1 MLLKHIFSNI
11 NTPNLLNQ
19 IKTFLEQNISLI
31 LKKLFKTFLHVL
43 LKNVLSFIN
52 VLFVAPRINS
62 RSLVNPDF
70 VLHNVKLE
78 VKNAMKRM
86 KKYVAKGTK
95 KSPANCKACNTLF
108 SINTNVLRIVEIF
121 LIFSFRIF
129 FFQPFLSL
137 LLRIQL
143 LLKLLLMFH
152 QLQVML

>member
-78 VKNAMKRM
+78 AKNAMKRI

-95 KSPANCKACNTLF
+95 KALQNCKACNTLF

>member
-31 LKKLFKTFLHVL
+31 LKILFKNFLLAL

-52 VLFVAPRINS
+52 ILFAAPYINS
-62 RSLVNPDF
+62 RSLINPDF

-95 KSPANCKACNTLF
+95 KSPA
-108 SINTNVLRIVEIF
+108 
-121 LIFSFRIF
+121 
-129 FFQPFLSL
+129 
-137 LLRIQL
+137 
-143 LLKLLLMFH
+143 KLQGL
-152 QLQVML
+152 